1 MNNELQTQKTM
12 SLWEIT
18 KKGRELEEMFVYG
31 DIDEDTMKDSQEF
44 LVEELKQ
51 KSSALVYIYKLFESF
66 VGKKTKKTEADYGA
80 VDKEI
85 KRLQNLKNEYNLR
98 FENYKTRLAEAMYS
112 IGMNTGKAN
121 GIMTD
126 KGIITMTKSQSEIK
140 PNLEEVDD
148 KYKLVDVKLKNLT
161 YQQLDKLEKFAKENG
176 LKIEVSEPKLNKD
189 LYKAEVGIPMRQNY
203 SMTIK

>member
-1 MNNELQTQKTM
+1 MSNELEKQRTM

-18 KKGRELEEMFVYG
+18 KSGRELESMFVYG
-31 DIDEDTMKDSQEF
+31 DLDEDTMKDSQEF
-44 LVEELKQ
+44 LVAELKQ
-51 KSSALVYIYKLFESF
+51 KSSALIYVYKLFEYF
-66 VGKKTKKTEADYGA
+66 VGKKYKRSEEDYGA

-85 KRLQNLKNEYNLR
+85 KRLQELKKEYNMR

-126 KGIITMTKSQSEIK
+126 RGIITMTKSQSEIK
-140 PNLEEVDD
+140 PDLNDVDD

-161 YQQLDKLEKFAKENG
+161 YQQLDKLEEFTKENNIN
-176 LKIEVSEPKLNKD
+176 IEVSEPKLNKD
-189 LYKAEVGIPMRQNY
+189 LYKVEVGILMQQNY